1 MVNQDRGAKPKIF
14 GIDIL
19 AGKSPSSSSQPSYAL
34 VILQDQNIIKKVSEV
49 SKNQL
54 IRLIGT
60 YKPDILATDNIYEL
74 EPSLS
79 ALKAFIALLPSKT
92 KVIQVTGS
100 SSSASSLQ
108 ETAIGQGLRPPS
120 RLSPMEE
127 AETCALLAERSIG
140 VEAQFLENETQILV
154 CRNVSLGP
162 GGQSQTRYRRKI
174 HNSILDITRRIQ
186 SALDSFDFDYDLF
199 KEDSDFGLERSEFI
213 VYAPR
218 SKLYGIVKSRS
229 GSYVKVS
236 VNPIFREKIEFIPRK
251 QGSIDVRNASPSRK
265 LVLGVDP
272 GTTCGLAILSIDA
285 SPLYIDSKK
294 GLTRGD
300 IIRIATELGA
310 PVIVASD
317 VNPAPSFVA
326 KLANTLNAVLI
337 VPERVP
343 ETIEKQ
349 DAAYKYAQKYGVKL
363 SNTHERDALAAS
375 IKAIQRFENKFRQT
389 EARIK
394 RLELNISQD
403 EVKALIIRG
412 NSIRKAIESLL
423 PKPEEAKTVYPT
435 TLISPS
441 ASREE
446 IKRLQAKINL
456 QSEEINKIRKLN
468 SELNNQVQTLEK
480 SIEALS
486 NKLNRGSS
494 EEDKNIKREQK
505 YQIFESEISTLREK
519 LTTAYKEL
527 EDYQQR
533 LATIK
538 HYRELESKGEV
549 TFLKPIESF
558 SKAGLERAFQLFD
571 IKRGDILLL
580 IDASGG
586 GSLTAEELARRGIK
600 AVVTQTAMSHQA
612 ESTLKKYGIPV
623 VSSDEVNLQMVEG
636 YMYASSSD
644 IEKVIEKTKEVEK
657 TETEQELDDILMEY
671 RKERDKNNTKKA

>member
-1 MVNQDRGAKPKIF
+1 
-14 GIDIL
+14 
-19 AGKSPSSSSQPSYAL
+19 
-34 VILQDQNIIKKVSEV
+34 
-49 SKNQL
+49 
-54 IRLIGT
+54 
-60 YKPDILATDNIYEL
+60 
-74 EPSLS
+74 
-79 ALKAFIALLPSKT
+79 
-92 KVIQVTGS
+92 
-100 SSSASSLQ
+100 
-108 ETAIGQGLRPPS
+108 
-120 RLSPMEE
+120 MEE
-127 AETCALLAERSIG
+127 AETCALLAEKSVG

-162 GGQSQTRYRRKI
+162 GGSSQTRYRRKI
-174 HNSILDITRRIQ
+174 HNSILDITRRIK
-186 SALDSFDFDYDLF
+186 STLDDFDFDYDLF

-229 GSYVKVS
+229 GAYVKVS
-236 VNPIFREKIEFIPRK
+236 VNPIFREKIEFVPRK
-251 QGSIDVRNASPSRK
+251 QGSVDVHHASPSRK
-265 LVLGVDP
+265 LIIGVDP

-300 IIRIATELGA
+300 IIRIAIELGE

-317 VNPAPSFVA
+317 VNPAPGFVV
-326 KLANTLNAVLI
+326 KLANTLNAILI

-349 DAAYKYAQKYGVKL
+349 DVAYKYAQKYGVKL
-363 SNTHERDALAAS
+363 GNTHERDALAAS

-394 RLELNISQD
+394 RLELSISQD
-403 EVKALIIRG
+403 EVKALIIKG
-412 NSIRKAIESLL
+412 YSIRKAIESLL
-423 PKPEEAKTVYPT
+423 HKPEEAKAVYST
-435 TLISPS
+435 ALISPS
-441 ASREE
+441 TYREE

-456 QSEEINKIRKLN
+456 QNEEIDKLRMLN
-468 SELNNQVQTLEK
+468 SEFNNQVQTLEK
-480 SIEALS
+480 SIEILS
-486 NKLNRGSS
+486 YKLNKVSS
-494 EEDKNIKREQK
+494 DEDKSVKREQK
-505 YQIFESEISTLREK
+505 YQIFENELSTLREK

-571 IKRGDILLL
+571 IKRGDIVLL

-612 ESTLKKYGIPV
+612 EYTLNRYGIPV
-623 VSSDEVNLQMVEG
+623 VSSEVVNLQMVEG
-636 YMYASSSD
+636 YLYASSSD
-644 IEKVIEKTKEVEK
+644 IEKAIKKTKEVEK
-657 TETEQELDDILMEY
+657 IETEQELDDILMEY
-671 RKERDKNNTKKA
+671 RQERDKNNTKKA

>member
-1 MVNQDRGAKPKIF
+1 MVND
-14 GIDIL
+14 
-19 AGKSPSSSSQPSYAL
+19 
-34 VILQDQNIIKKVSEV
+34 V

-54 IRLIGT
+54 IRMIST
-60 YKPDILATDNIYEL
+60 HKPDILAVDNMYEL
-74 EPSLS
+74 ESSLND
-79 ALKAFIALLPSKT
+79 LKSLIALLPQKT
-92 KVIQVTGS
+92 KIIQVTGS
-100 SSSASSLQ
+100 PSSASSLQ
-108 ETAIGQGLRPPS
+108 ETAVKYGIKPPS
-120 RLSPMEE
+120 RLSPIEE
-127 AETCALLAERSIG
+127 AETCALLAEKGVG

-162 GGQSQTRYRRKI
+162 GGSSQTRYRRKI

-186 SALDSFDFDYDLF
+186 STLDDFDFDYDLF

-218 SKLYGIVKSRS
+218 TKLYGIIKSRS

-236 VNPIFREKIEFIPRK
+236 VNPIFREKIEFVPRK
-251 QGSIDVRNASPSRK
+251 QGLVDVDNAHPSRK
-265 LVLGVDP
+265 LVIGVDP

-285 SPLYIDSKK
+285 SPLHIDSKK

-300 IIRIATELGA
+300 IIRIATELGE

-317 VNPAPSFVA
+317 VNPAPGFVA

-337 VPERVP
+337 VPEHVP
-343 ETIEKQ
+343 EIIEKQ
-349 DAAYKYAQKYGVKL
+349 DAAYKYVQKYGVKL

-394 RLELNISQD
+394 RLDLNISQD
-403 EVKALIIRG
+403 EVKALVIRG
-412 NSIRKAIESLL
+412 NSIQKAIEALI
-423 PKPEEAKTVYPT
+423 PKPKEAETVFPT
-435 TLISPS
+435 ALIFPP
-441 ASREE
+441 ASIEQ

-468 SELNNQVQTLEK
+468 SDLNTQVQTLK
-480 SIEALS
+480 KYIEVLS
-486 NKLNRGSS
+486 DKLNKVSS
-494 EEDKNIKREQK
+494 EEDKNIKLDQK
-505 YQIFESEISTLREK
+505 YQVLENEISTLREK

-527 EDYQQR
+527 EDYQKR

-538 HYRELESKGEV
+538 HYRALESKGEV
-549 TFLKPIESF
+549 IFLKPIESF

-586 GSLTAEELARRGIK
+586 GSLTAEELAKRGIK
-600 AVVTQTAMSHQA
+600 TVITQTAMSHQA
-612 ESTLKKYGIPV
+612 EFTLNRYGIQV
-623 VSSDEVNLQMVEG
+623 VSSEAVNLQMVEG
-636 YMYASSSD
+636 YLYALASD
-644 IEKVIEKTKEVEK
+644 IEKATKKTKEVEK
-657 TETEQELDDILMEY
+657 IETEQELDDMLMEY